1 MNKVTNRDEAREYF
15 AHRGMRYTSDP
26 AYTIAYPIHWGDMM
40 RLWQMCEDHISE
52 AELEMHMRPNPKI
65 KRIKFRDQVC
75 EAYLRVDG
83 PYFTNREAI
92 SFNSDQFIGFAGW
105 ATDKNVKPFISAFV
119 EWVDWFVAKYG
130 ERAAVSNGD
139 CQSEEIVYGA
149 TPEQVDSLDESERGQ
164 GGFSST
170 GVRL

>member
-1 MNKVTNRDEAREYF
+1 MSKVINRDEAREYF
-15 AHRGMRYTSDP
+15 VHRGMRYTSDP
-26 AYTIAYPIHWGDMM
+26 AYMIAYPIHWGDMM

-65 KRIKFRDQVC
+65 KRIKYRDQVC

-92 SFNSDQFIGFAGW
+92 SFNGDQFIGFAGW

-130 ERAAVSNGD
+130 ERAEVSNGD
-139 CQSEEIVYGA
+139 
-149 TPEQVDSLDESERGQ
+149 
-164 GGFSST
+164 
-170 GVRL
+170 

>member
-1 MNKVTNRDEAREYF
+1 MSKVINRDEAREYF
-15 AHRGMRYTSDP
+15 VHRGMSYTSDP

-92 SFNSDQFIGFAGW
+92 SFNGDQFIGFAGW

-130 ERAAVSNGD
+130 ERAAVFNGD
-139 CQSEEIVYGA
+139 
-149 TPEQVDSLDESERGQ
+149 
-164 GGFSST
+164 
-170 GVRL
+170 